1 MSKKNFGHLRMVAES
16 TDEESKLT
24 IWIESGFAS
33 FDVVIPL
40 TEQDFHVI
48 ESDGERAAFLQAEF
62 LQAAFHE
69 PFQLKE
75 NNLTSE
81 EQREYLDII
90 LHSPKE
96 IVEKFLTEKD
106 HGKAHGAISNMMRI
120 TCGRDQNLLRS
131 GKWFAQ

>member
-1 MSKKNFGHLRMVAES
+1 MSKKNFDHLRMIAES
-16 TDEESKLT
+16 TEEESKLT

-33 FDVVIPL
+33 FDIVIPI
-40 TEQDFHVI
+40 TEQDFHI
-48 ESDGERAAFLQAEF
+48 LETDGERAAF

-69 PFQLKE
+69 PFQLKK

-90 LHSPKE
+90 LHSSKE
-96 IVEKFLTEKD
+96 KVEKFLTEKD
-106 HGKAHGAISNMMRI
+106 HGKAHGGISNMMRI
-120 TCGRDQNLLRS
+120 TCGRDQKLLRS